1 MSIDKF
7 TIAYKKFPD
16 RLKKLQVEMN
26 LSQTDLSNITD
37 ISRPALSEYIRGK
50 KIPSITVVIKI
61 ALATGISLNWLLL
74 GEGEMLLSKE
84 QKNLFISTSDQ
95 PKEQIKQWIDY
106 FWKNATPD
114 ERIWFKIEMKTRFP
128 EFAEWQK
135 KITKD

>member
-7 TIAYKKFPD
+7 TIAYKNFPD
-16 RLKKLQVEMN
+16 RLKKLQVDLN
-26 LSQTDLSNITD
+26 LSQTDLSKMIN

-84 QKNLFISTSDQ
+84 QKNLFISPNDQ
-95 PKEQIKQWIDY
+95 PKEKIKRWIDY
-106 FWKNATPD
+106 FWENATSE
-114 ERIWFKIEMKTRFP
+114 ERIWFKIEMKKRFP
-128 EFAEWQK
+128 ELAEWQK
-135 KITKD
+135 KNH